1 MAAKAQ
7 PVLEPRQLNEAD
19 QEILDELHEGRAS
32 PSYLSEQT
40 GVEQTYI
47 NQRLRRLDEHGHV
60 DNLARGL
67 WELVDDPRDAE
78 ADGAEDDVEE
88 LKRHVSAAGEAIE
101 EQDVD
106 ALRRHVRAACEVIN
120 NG

>member
-19 QEILDELHEGRAS
+19 REILDELHVGRAS

-60 DNLARGL
+60 ENLARGL
-67 WELVDDPRDAE
+67 WELVDDPRDE
-78 ADGAEDDVEE
+78 TDQEDDVEE
-88 LKRHVSAAGEAIE
+88 LKRHVRAAGEAIE
-101 EQDVD
+101 TQDVD
-106 ALRRHVRAACEVIN
+106 ALRRHVRKACEVLEDD
-120 NG
+120 